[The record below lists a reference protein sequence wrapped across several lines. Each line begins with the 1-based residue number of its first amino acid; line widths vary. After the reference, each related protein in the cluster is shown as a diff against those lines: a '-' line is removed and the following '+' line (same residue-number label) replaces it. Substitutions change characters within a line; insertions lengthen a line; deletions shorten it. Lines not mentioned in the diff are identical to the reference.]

1 MEGAHARAEGATLI
15 PARATM
21 GADSGHGSRSPPC
34 RCQPSAASR
43 TSHWLAGRLPRR
55 GPSGVGQTVCRMG
68 FAELYVVREEWVRYE
83 LGEIAHIDSELA
95 DEMKVRTQVRTTGEQ
110 EEWTTDRLFS
120 VSAAATS
127 RRSHC
132 LV

>member
-1 MEGAHARAEGATLI
+1 
-15 PARATM
+15 
-21 GADSGHGSRSPPC
+21 
-34 RCQPSAASR
+34 
-43 TSHWLAGRLPRR
+43 
-55 GPSGVGQTVCRMG
+55 MG
-68 FAELYVVREEWVRYE
+68 FAEFYVVREEWVRYE